1 MIEGFT
7 PNAFTVE
14 SDILNKQSGTIANIF
29 KGSAL
34 DPNAEDSIW
43 KGGSWSDAWNSL
55 WGQGG
60 GDGGGV
66 ESVGGLSETDRA
78 FIDQLYSDYGDL
90 PDQYTKY
97 SGNRYADISPEE
109 QATLNQLKGGGGYK
123 DLYDTAQTNLGLSGD
138 VYKKNMNLTNQ
149 QLLRQ
154 AQDFSNP
161 FQADV
166 EGQITRQLSQGL
178 AGANMQNQASAFGSG
193 AGGGSRVGYAGQPA
207 QEALFRGAG
216 DALGN
221 LKAQNFQQS
230 LNQARQANQDR
241 MSGASAYGNYVNQD
255 LGLGVGGLDKDFGT
269 KMGAFAQ
276 DRANQQQDLDFGF
289 EEWGREQMF
298 PWTKLS
304 FGGNL
309 IGGLPLEQKTA
320 VYQQGSG
327 GK

>member
-1 MIEGFT
+1 MSKLTDWLEDEDNWG
-7 PNAFTVE
+7 
-14 SDILNKQSGTIANIF
+14 DISFSG
-29 KGSAL
+29 S
-34 DPNAEDSIW
+34 
-43 KGGSWSDAWNSL
+43 
-55 WGQGG
+55 G
-60 GDGGGV
+60 GDGGGGT
-66 ESVGGLSETDRA
+66 ESVGGLSEKDRA
-78 FIDQLYSDYGDL
+78 FIDKLYSGYGDL

-109 QATLNQLKGGGGYK
+109 QGILEQLQGGGGYK
-123 DLYDTAQTNLGLSGD
+123 ELYDTAQTNLGLSGD
-138 VYKKNMNLTNQ
+138 VYKDNMNLTNE
-149 QLLRQ
+149 QLLQQ
-154 AQDFSNP
+154 AQGFQNP
-161 FQADV
+161 FQADL
-166 EGQITRQLSQGL
+166 EGQVTRQLSQGL

-216 DALGN
+216 DALTN
-221 LKAQNFQQS
+221 IKSKNFYDS
-230 LNQARQANQDR
+230 LNMARTANKDR

-276 DRANQQQDLDFGF
+276 DRANQQQDLDFDF

-309 IGGLPLEQKTA
+309 IGNLPLEQKTA
-320 VYQQGSG
+320 VQQSGAG

>member
-7 PNAFTVE
+7 TNAFTVE
-14 SDILNKQSGTIANIF
+14 SDILNRQPGTIANID
-29 KGSAL
+29 A
-34 DPNAEDSIW
+34 W
-43 KGGSWSDAWNSL
+43 GGASDWWNSL
-55 WGQGG
+55 WGTGG
-60 GDGGGV
+60 GGSGGA
-66 ESVGGLSETDRA
+66 ESVGGLSETDRD
-78 FIDQLYSDYGDL
+78 FIDQLYTDYGNL
-90 PDQYTKY
+90 PDEYTRY
-97 SGNRYADISPEE
+97 TGNRYADISPEE
-109 QATLNQLKGGGGYK
+109 QGILEKLQGGGGYK
-123 DLYDTAQTNLGLSGD
+123 SLYDTARTNLGLSGD
-138 VYKKNMNLTNQ
+138 VYKDNMNLTNE
-149 QLLRQ
+149 QLLSQ

-161 FQADV
+161 FQADL
-166 EGQITRQLSQGL
+166 EGQVTRQLSKGL
-178 AGANMQNQASAFGSG
+178 AGANIQNQASAFDSG

-216 DALGN
+216 DALTN
-221 LKAQNFQQS
+221 IKSKNFYDS
-230 LNQARQANQDR
+230 LNMARTANQDR

-269 KMGAFAQ
+269 KLGAFAQ

-309 IGGLPLEQKTA
+309 VGNLPLEQKTA
-320 VYQQGSG
+320 VQQPPKG